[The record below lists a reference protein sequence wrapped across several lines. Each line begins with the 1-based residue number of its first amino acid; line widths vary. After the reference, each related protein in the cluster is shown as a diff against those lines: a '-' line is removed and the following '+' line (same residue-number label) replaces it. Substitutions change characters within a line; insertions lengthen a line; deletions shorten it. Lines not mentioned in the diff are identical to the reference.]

1 MGHNT
6 GYFGPMAA
14 PGIMLGTG
22 HSRASTKGREM
33 EKSSRVSADGLCP
46 ATVAKGPSQNPWPG
60 KRVAI
65 VTGASGAIGS
75 AISAGMAA
83 HGYAVVMVCRSAE
96 RADAAV
102 QAVRRQVADAEIR
115 TELVDVSRR
124 APIDAFAKRWTGPAQ
139 VLINN
144 AAVAP
149 PERTETPDGIE
160 MQLATNV
167 LGYVWMMRA
176 FEQALRNS
184 APARVV
190 NVASYWAGDL
200 DLGDLQ
206 FTRRRYDNETAY
218 RQSKQANRML
228 TVAFAKRWSP
238 SQITVNACHPGDA
251 NSALSNALGYGG
263 HESPEAAADT
273 PVWLATDPSLA
284 AITGKYF
291 ARRQQR
297 VCEFASN
304 EKAIAALDAI
314 CEAF

>member
-1 MGHNT
+1 ME
-6 GYFGPMAA
+6 A
-14 PGIMLGTG
+14 
-22 HSRASTKGREM
+22 SR
-33 EKSSRVSADGLCP
+33 
-46 ATVAKGPSQNPWPG
+46 
-60 KRVAI
+60 RVAI
-65 VTGASGAIGS
+65 VTGANGAIGR
-75 AISAGMAA
+75 AISTGMAA

-96 RADAAV
+96 RADVALR
-102 QAVRRQVADAEIR
+102 AVRKQAAGADVR

-124 APIDAFAKRWTGPAQ
+124 ADIDAFAKRWTGPAH

-149 PERTETPDGIE
+149 PTRSETSEGIE

-176 FEQALRNS
+176 FEPVLRNS

-200 DLGDLQ
+200 DLDDLQ
-206 FTRRRYDNETAY
+206 FKRRTYDNDTAY

-228 TVAFAKRWSP
+228 TVAFAKRWPP

-251 NSALSNALGYGG
+251 NSVLSNTLGYGG

-284 AITGKYF
+284 GITGKYF
-291 ARRQQR
+291 AKRQQR
-297 VCEFASN
+297 VCEFASD
-304 EKAIAALDAI
+304 ERAIAALDTI
-314 CEAF
+314 CAGF